1 MSDDSRREG
10 ARGPAL
16 DSPQPADSPPSSPSP
31 HDPTVEM
38 EGSSSAIAGP
48 SGASGLSST
57 SDDLD
62 SPPAGPLLLEG
73 EVLAGRYC
81 VRQFL
86 ARGGG
91 GEVYEAEDL
100 ELGGRVALKIL
111 ASGPAGD
118 SGSRSERFRREIQ
131 LARRVTHPNV
141 CRLYEF
147 GRHTR
152 RGTPDAPGAREFLFI
167 TMELLRGPT
176 LAQHLLDN
184 GPLTP
189 TRRCRSSASWRP
201 RSTPRIRPASCTAIS
216 RAPTSSSCRTTRPT
230 QRLPRPPPLRRPA
243 RWSPISAS
251 PAPT

>member
-1 MSDDSRREG
+1 MSEDSRLKD
-10 ARGPAL
+10 ARGPAV
-16 DSPQPADSPPSSPSP
+16 DSPQPTDSPFSSHSP

-38 EGSSSAIAGP
+38 EGSISALADPSASAGSNSSD
-48 SGASGLSST
+48 S
-57 SDDLD
+57 SDDRD

-81 VRQFL
+81 VRRFL

-118 SGSRSERFRREIQ
+118 GGGRSERFRREIQ

-147 GRHTR
+147 GRHTAVASPTAR
-152 RGTPDAPGAREFLFI
+152 RRASSCSSRWSCCAVRRWRSTCSTAAHWSPRGA
-167 TMELLRGPT
+167 
-176 LAQHLLDN
+176 
-184 GPLTP
+184 
-189 TRRCRSSASWRP
+189 CRSSGRWRR
-201 RSTPRIRPASCTAIS
+201 RSTRRTKPAWSTATS
-216 RAPTSSSCRTTRPT
+216 RAPT
-230 QRLPRPPPLRRPA
+230 
-243 RWSPISAS
+243 
-251 PAPT
+251 